1 MNETDSAQRHWDRVY
16 NDRDS
21 TQISWYQAEPHL
33 SLRLLAMAGL
43 APGATVLDVGAGT
56 SSLPEHLWAAGYHV
70 GALDLSNVAL
80 AKQRARLRDRGGE
93 VEWFHADVR
102 DFVSAREWDAW
113 HDRAV
118 FHFLVSAADREAYRN
133 TLVRSLRPNGIVIL
147 ATFGPQGPE
156 RCSGLPTNRYS
167 PEELARELSTPFR
180 LVHAEAESHRT
191 PQGKA
196 QEFTYCLF
204 RRTG

>member
-16 NDRDS
+16 REREG
-21 TQISWYQAEPHL
+21 TQVSWYQAEPHL
-33 SLRLLAMAGL
+33 SLRLLASADL
-43 APGATVLDVGAGT
+43 APGAAVLDIGAGT
-56 SSLPEHLWAAGYHV
+56 SSLPEHLLAAGYHV
-70 GALDLSNVAL
+70 GVLDLSNVAL
-80 AKQRARLRDRGGE
+80 ARQRERLANRAEE

-102 DFVSAREWDAW
+102 DFASPREWDAW

-118 FHFLVSAADREAYRN
+118 FNFLLTAAERRAYRD
-133 TLVRSLRPNGIVIL
+133 TLMRSLRPNGIVIL

-156 RCSGLPTNRYS
+156 RCSGLPTNRYA
-167 PEELARELSTPFR
+167 PDELARELGTSFQ
-180 LVHAEAESHRT
+180 LVHREAESHRT